1 MKDTHISAYELM
13 KKVPNRFL
21 LTIASSRRARQIKE
35 GANPLVDEVNPEQ
48 PVISSLYEILEDKV
62 GVELKEID
70 EKERKRM
77 EMARRKK
84 EEETERDSIRERKDS
99 KPRKETKSKKRE
111 VERGRRKKKS
121 RSLAA

>member
-21 LTIASSRRARQIKE
+21 LAIAAARRARQVKE
-35 GANPLVDEVNPEQ
+35 GANPLVTEVDPEQ
-48 PVISSLYEILEDKV
+48 PVIASLYEILEDKV
-62 GVELKEID
+62 GVELREID
-70 EKERKRM
+70 EKERKRI
-77 EMARRKK
+77 ETLRRKK
-84 EEETERDSIRERKDS
+84 EEEEGKPRERKES
-99 KPRKETKSKKRE
+99 RLKKETKARKKE